1 MKRRF
6 LFLIKT
12 DLVHRNLVDR
22 QYLRQVQNLVENAD
36 ILDRQRLMQHDMSKG
51 KSGNLRHTRQCLAC
65 ALHNDA
71 VLVKIHPAVHV
82 GNVTNHTLLVD
93 DHLHVRRA
101 AEHQLVILHERN

>member
-1 MKRRF
+1 
-6 LFLIKT
+6 
-12 DLVHRNLVDR
+12 
-22 QYLRQVQNLVENAD
+22 
-36 ILDRQRLMQHDMSKG
+36 MQHDMSKESPAIFG
-51 KSGNLRHTRQCLAC
+51 TLRQCLAC

-93 DHLHVRRA
+93 DPPLHVRRA